1 MNFDFTNYTFSAIIT
16 IFAAIVGMAYP
27 FIQNTILKIDEKYK
41 SEELTNSFLSERV
54 YHWFLYSFYVSIIFA
69 ILSPLLLLCFENAVF
84 VTIWIYAHLLV
95 TLWLIISTVRLYQLM
110 QIYTVASNLREYLTQ
125 SNQSLEYNK
134 NIRKIAE
141 IARFSAHN
149 NNQEMYLK
157 CMSNVKRC
165 IIDLADKNELNFAP
179 SFYYSKSLQE
189 ESYLTKEI
197 KAAFAICTDIVNASN
212 VRDVYK
218 NDASYINALL
228 NKNIPLPQGIY
239 DIVWRSVSEA
249 VRADNKGWFKQY
261 WLYSTQ
267 YITHL
272 EFNINKELPNWKSI
286 LFDEKKRFIKFHI
299 AIGGLLIHHTKT
311 EWINEVLFYS
321 LSVPYSYPLC
331 PNTFNEWLEF
341 WDYFEEFGD
350 PIKFMCIQCFYPM
363 SDIEEGVDQD
373 SIILF
378 FIEKYLGILFLRL
391 WNIDGEKRLSN
402 NILECISDKTFEKM
416 EYWKNRFKRLKS
428 VVERIYDDNL
438 VSEISRVK
446 VERSVSTSI
455 IDNFINA
462 IEKKLKEH
470 AENPQIDERK
480 RRGLLDSIN
489 DVWDK
494 ANVKFFNE
502 KNNEK
507 FQVITIRRDLTVS
520 IPISYLCQGYED
532 TDTISFVE
540 TIVSGFNSLVM
551 PVFNLAFNKMR
562 PPKYKY
568 DVQYNDVGEALRRLK
583 LSKEFIV
590 LCNDFYIAR
599 YFSIIHC
606 IEYKEVDGKHF
617 FDNAEM
623 IEYNTI
629 ATHPFLIILRKRD
642 LPYLTFDKEE
652 MDDLELINENKPL
665 YSNLDKIG
673 VSSLENVMFSV
684 NVSVHFPADIQYILL
699 KLPYDIGQM
708 DLKKIQHIESL
719 I

>member
-54 YHWFLYSFYVSIIFA
+54 YHWFLYSFFVSIIFA

-95 TLWLIISTVRLYQLM
+95 TLWLIISTVRLFQLM
-110 QIYTVASNLREYLTQ
+110 QIYTVASNLREYLTH

-141 IARFSAHN
+141 IARFSAYN
-149 NNQEMYLK
+149 NHQEMYLK
-157 CMSNVKRC
+157 CMSNVNRC

-179 SFYYSKSLQE
+179 SFYYSVSLQN

-197 KAAFAICTDIVNASN
+197 KAALAICTDIVNAPN

-272 EFNINKELPNWKSI
+272 EFNINKELPNWRNI
-286 LFDEKKRFIKFHI
+286 LNDEKKRFIKFHI

-321 LSVPYSYPLC
+321 LSLPYSYPLC
-331 PNTFNEWLEF
+331 PNTFNDWLEF
-341 WDYFEEFGD
+341 WDFFEEFGD
-350 PIKFMCIQCFYPM
+350 PIKSMYIQCFYPM
-363 SDIEEGVDQD
+363 VDIEEGVDQD

-391 WNIDGEKRLSN
+391 WDIDGEKRLPN
-402 NILECISDKTFEKM
+402 NISDCIPCDTIEKL
-416 EYWKNRFKRLKS
+416 EYWKNRFTRLKF

-438 VSEISRVK
+438 VAGISRVK

-470 AENPQIDERK
+470 AEDPQIDEGK
-480 RRGLLDSIN
+480 RRNLLDSIK
-489 DVWDK
+489 DIWDK
-494 ANVKFFNE
+494 VNVKFFAE

-507 FQVITIRRDLTVS
+507 FQVITIRRNLIVS

-532 TDTISFVE
+532 TDTRSFVQ
-540 TIVSGFNSLVM
+540 TVVSGFNSLVM

-562 PPKYKY
+562 PPQYKY

-606 IEYKEVDGKHF
+606 SEYKEVDGKHF
-617 FDNAEM
+617 FDKAEM

-629 ATHPFLIILRKRD
+629 ATQPFLIILRKRD

-665 YSNLDKIG
+665 YSNLGKIG

-684 NVSVHFPADIQYILL
+684 NVSVHFPADIQYIRLE
-699 KLPYDIGQM
+699 LPYDIGQM

>member
-41 SEELTNSFLSERV
+41 SEELTNSFLSEKV

-141 IARFSAHN
+141 IARFSAYN
-149 NNQEMYLK
+149 NHQEMYLK
-157 CMSNVKRC
+157 CMSNVNRC

-179 SFYYSKSLQE
+179 SFYYSVSLQN

-197 KAAFAICTDIVNASN
+197 KAALAICTDIVNAPN

-228 NKNIPLPQGIY
+228 NKKIPLPQGIY

-272 EFNINKELPNWKSI
+272 EFNINKELPDWRNI
-286 LFDEKKRFIKFHI
+286 LIDEKKRFIKFHI
-299 AIGGLLIHHTKT
+299 AIGGLLIHHSKT

-391 WNIDGEKRLSN
+391 WDIDGEKRLSN
-402 NILECISDKTFEKM
+402 NILECISDKTFEKL

-438 VSEISRVK
+438 VTEISRVK
-446 VERSVSTSI
+446 VINDSTTI
-455 IDNFINA
+455 IDSYIQEIENEIN
-462 IEKKLKEH
+462 KNVN
-470 AENPQIDERK
+470 NPQIDETKRK
-480 RRGLLDSIN
+480 GLKDSIN
-489 DVWDK
+489 CMWDEID
-494 ANVKFFNE
+494 VKFYDRREND
-502 KNNEK
+502 K
-507 FQVITIRRDLTVS
+507 FHVISSRRYLPVS
-520 IPISYLCQGYED
+520 IPASYLCHGYEEVD
-532 TDTISFVE
+532 YKRFAE
-540 TIVSGFNSLVM
+540 FIVDGFNTLVM
-551 PVFNLAFNKMR
+551 PVFNYAFGKKR
-562 PPKYKY
+562 PPKMRYA
-568 DVQYNDVGEALRRLK
+568 VQYNDIGEALRRLK

-606 IEYKEVDGKHF
+606 SEYKEVDGKHY
-617 FDNAEM
+617 FDDAEM

-652 MDDLELINENKPL
+652 MDGLELINENKPL
-665 YSNLDKIG
+665 YSNLGKIG

-684 NVSVHFPADIQYILL
+684 NVSVHFPEDIQYIRLE
-699 KLPYDIGQM
+699 LPYDIGQM